1 MLTLDQARTVLWP
14 FTHPKRPI
22 GELLD
27 EGAIGTPD
35 LQRAMHV
42 AYSRRVK
49 SACATVLETLTRP
62 VLPPLA
68 VTPLAV
74 LPRAASPPTYPPL
87 CPICGARTQ
96 PDRRWDS
103 ARHGAGWRC
112 ETDGATHCLQLRY
125 LAKLKAVFAPDA
137 YVIPPSGDYPGVRRC
152 ELTCGPIGY
161 LPEANH

>member
-1 MLTLDQARTVLWP
+1 MLTLDQARAVLWP

-27 EGAIGTPD
+27 EGAIGAPD
-35 LQRAMHV
+35 LQRAARV

-49 SACATVLETLTRP
+49 SACATMLETLTRP

-68 VTPLAV
+68 VPPLTV
-74 LPRAASPPTYPPL
+74 LPRAASPPAYPLL

-96 PDRRWDS
+96 SDPRWDS
-103 ARHGAGWRC
+103 AKHGAGWRC

-137 YVIPPSGDYPGVRRC
+137 YVIPPSDDYPGVRRC
-152 ELTCGPIGY
+152 ELAHGPIGY